1 MNTLIT
7 INDLTKGVQSTTPVA
22 GRGVTVG
29 SPSAMGKALTFTIQP
44 SAAVYNAF
52 YRGLV
57 KSVDRVKGTC
67 VCDVTLDSGIM
78 TVTVK
83 VNKSLL
89 TGSLLNVG
97 NTFVFCSMAITG

>member
-1 MNTLIT
+1 MTKLIT
-7 INDLTKGVQSTTPVA
+7 IDNLTKGIGSTTPVA
-22 GRGVTVG
+22 GRGVIVG
-29 SPSAMGKALTFTIQP
+29 GPSANGRSITFTIQP

-57 KSVDRVKGTC
+57 TSIDSVNGTC
-67 VCDVTLDSGIM
+67 VCAVTLDSGPM

-97 NTFVFCSMAITG
+97 DTFVFCSMAITG